1 MALNLNAL
9 CTLAQAKAHLGIPI
23 GEVLSDPRLELF
35 INAASSRIES
45 YCDRKIVDQGLILEV
60 QHGRRSNIL
69 LPREFPILTVTE
81 ISIDSDGL
89 FTDPTKIV
97 PVTDYQ
103 IADNK
108 TSLVFLHRHAP
119 NGYNNVRIS
128 YTAGYVTAPSDLT
141 LACIWMLEWFELNRN
156 RKDMGRSGAGKGDE
170 NYTVLTSMPKM
181 IEEILDDYKRT
192 EMPLLNSPVSNL

>member
-9 CTLAQAKAHLGIPI
+9 CTLAQAKAHLGIPV
-23 GEVLSDPRLELF
+23 GEVLSDARLELF
-35 INAASSRIES
+35 INAASARIET
-45 YCDRKIVDQGLILEV
+45 YCDRKIVDQGPIVEL

-81 ISIDSDGL
+81 IAIDSEAL
-89 FTDPTKIV
+89 FIDASTILNP
-97 PVTDYQ
+97 TDYQ

-108 TSLVFLHRHAP
+108 TSLVLLRRHAP
-119 NGYNNVRIS
+119 NGYNNVRVT
-128 YTAGYVTAPSDLT
+128 YTAGYTVAPSDLT

-170 NYTVLTSMPKM
+170 NYTVLTAMPKM
-181 IEEILDDYKRT
+181 IEEILEDYKRT
-192 EMPLLNSPVSNL
+192 EMPLLNSPVNNQ